1 MPGPRSVI
9 LEYLPP
15 PCGPCRYVVVGDK
28 PVHKLM
34 VKTSA
39 TCRPIWRDEPN
50 INSVARTRSKARDK
64 RSSSAQNISIA
75 VAV

>member
-9 LEYLPP
+9 SEYLPP

-39 TCRPIWRDEPN
+39 TCRPN
-50 INSVARTRSKARDK
+50 LAG
-64 RSSSAQNISIA
+64 
-75 VAV
+75 